1 MATVERLTA
10 KTWKK
15 DDYLTLSIPKG
26 YGRLFYINSDEGSA
40 ILISASDV
48 CCKEIGTLVDG
59 RENLTPILAIRFEDY
74 RQAEAYATAF
84 KMLAVLMKEG
94 VKNG

>member
-1 MATVERLTA
+1 MATIERSTA
-10 KTWKK
+10 KMWVK

-48 CCKEIGTLVDG
+48 CRKEIGTWVDEK
-59 RENLTPILAIRFEDY
+59 ENITHILAIMIEDY
-74 RQAEAYATAF
+74 R
-84 KMLAVLMKEG
+84 
-94 VKNG
+94 

>member
-1 MATVERLTA
+1 MSTIKHSTA
-10 KTWKK
+10 KTWSR

-26 YGRLFYINSDEGSA
+26 YGRLFFINTDKGSG
-40 ILISASDV
+40 ILISESDA
-48 CCKEIGTLVDG
+48 CCKEIGTWMNEE
-59 RENLTPILAIRFEDY
+59 ENITPILAIMIKDY

-84 KMLAVLMKEG
+84 KELANLMKED